1 MKYKL
6 KDGFPPRMVT
16 LGNHTYLLN
25 SKDFREYPDT
35 ILNMYKNEL
44 VPEKQPKP
52 QKETELEV
60 INNGE

>member
-1 MKYKL
+1 
-6 KDGFPPRMVT
+6 MVT

-25 SKDFREYPDT
+25 SRDFREYPDT

-52 QKETELEV
+52 KKEEPEV
-60 INNGE
+60 ISNGE